1 MSRFNQVP
9 VPDPLFHAGRSC
21 STSRTPF
28 MIRLFSRLALACALV
43 LPGAASAQD
52 GIGFRYA
59 FGHQR
64 YAGDISSAIE
74 DGVDAEFSLLV
85 PLWGFRVGAGAN
97 WVSLGTAGED
107 TSWSQLRF
115 HGLVGRAFQ
124 VNDWLRP
131 YAEARGVF
139 RRLRPEDDRFFG
151 GEERVLRDFAP
162 TATGFE
168 GVLGAEIL
176 MSPRWSVDLSAGWS
190 SFTLDRDLSS
200 EGFGPLDA
208 GSAWRL
214 HAGVAWYPW
223 NGRGV
228 DEGTGTAEGGR
239 RTVDG
244 EPEETDA
251 WGQPTNF
258 GLAAAETF
266 MGNFLPWTFNET
278 VPGRAALK
286 ISQISP
292 RSWWRNLEEGWEWD
306 DNAFGVN
313 HFAHPFQG
321 SVYFN
326 SARGN
331 GYGYWSSLAFAT
343 AGSFHWECCGETH
356 LMSINDWVNTSVGG
370 AAVGEVLYRTSSM
383 ILDNEATG
391 LERVL
396 RELGA
401 FAIAPTRGFARMTGG
416 NAFRVYDNPD
426 DARDWRPEQL
436 RFTVSSGLRE
446 SSSNK
451 SARFGA
457 IDENLE
463 GHGYLDIELVSGTR
477 GTLERRRPFDY
488 FRAAVQV
495 NFIRGRGLGELR
507 IDGSLW
513 HRPLSSGER
522 SSSKL
527 VAMQNFEYTDNT
539 AFEFGGQTVGLQYFQ
554 ERLVGE
560 RSRLEWHAGL
570 NWMLLGGVDSE
581 LAFLGPVEGIRE
593 RFREYDFGIGPGAEV
608 GLNFD
613 WRGRPLFEGA
623 FKTQYQHTVN
633 GSNLEGFGSSHIL
646 YITRLR
652 GMLPVQLAG
661 FSAGVDYERFH
672 RRSNFEAQ
680 EIGVVNHWASQ
691 WQFYLRWSP

>member
-1 MSRFNQVP
+1 MT
-9 VPDPLFHAGRSC
+9 L
-21 STSRTPF
+21 RTP
-28 MIRLFSRLALACALV
+28 LLLLVCLATL
-43 LPGAASAQD
+43 LPAGVQAQH
-52 GIGFRYA
+52 GVGFRYA
-59 FGHQR
+59 FGHQA
-64 YAGDISSAIE
+64 YGGDLSSAI
-74 DGVDAEFSLLV
+74 DNGVDAEFSLLV
-85 PLWGFRVGAGAN
+85 PLWGFRVGGGAN
-97 WVSLGTAGED
+97 WVSLNTVGED

-115 HGLVGRAFQ
+115 HGLVGRAFE

-131 YAEARGVF
+131 YAEARAVF

-190 SFTLDRDLSS
+190 SFSLDRDLAP
-200 EGFGPLDA
+200 EGLGSVTD
-208 GSAWRL
+208 GSAWRM

-228 DEGTGTAEGGR
+228 D
-239 RTVDG
+239 DG
-244 EPEETDA
+244 ERVLDGEEEATDA

-266 MGNFLPWTFNET
+266 MGNFLPWSFNET

-292 RSWWRNLEEGWEWD
+292 RSWWRNLEEGWKWD
-306 DNAFGVN
+306 DNSFGVN

-321 SVYFN
+321 SIYFN

-331 GYGYWSSLAFAT
+331 GYGYYSSLAFAA

-356 LMSINDWVNTSVGG
+356 LMSINDWINTSIGG

-416 NAFRVYDNPD
+416 NAFRVYDNPED
-426 DARDWRPEQL
+426 PRDWRPEQL
-436 RFTVSSGLRE
+436 RTTISSGLRR

-451 SARFGA
+451 SARFGSVEE
-457 IDENLE
+457 DYED
-463 GHGYLDIELVSGTR
+463 HGYLDIEVVAGTR
-477 GTLERRRPFDY
+477 GTLERQRPFDY

-507 IDGSLW
+507 IDGNLW
-513 HRPLSSGER
+513 HRPLSSGDR
-522 SSSKL
+522 VTSRL
-527 VAMQNFEYTDNT
+527 VVMQNFEYTDNT

-554 ERLVGE
+554 ERQIGD
-560 RSRLEWHAGL
+560 RTALEWHAGL

-581 LAFLGPVEGIRE
+581 LAFLGAVDGIRE
-593 RFREYDFGIGPGAEV
+593 RSREYDFGIGPGAEA
-608 GLNFD
+608 GLNLH
-613 WRGRPLFEGA
+613 WRGRPVLETS

-652 GMLPVQLAG
+652 GVLPVELAG

-672 RRSNFEAQ
+672 RRSDFEAA
-680 EIGVVNHWASQ
+680 EIGVVDHWADQ
-691 WQFYLRWSP
+691 VQLYLRWSH